1 MKERNMKPAIRYGL
15 LLVFATLSAA
25 AAAQSS
31 TGAQAPSAEPQ
42 QRPNADFVRLDKN
55 KDGFVS
61 RNEAAK
67 DKKISS
73 NFSKFDENKDGKLTE
88 DEFTKLQATVARAK
102 AVEYVDDSA
111 LTTKVKGMLL
121 KTKGIKSTDISV
133 DTVKGVVTL
142 SGTVED
148 AGQVKRAGAIA
159 AKVKGVKK
167 VENKLTAK

>member
-15 LLVFATLSAA
+15 LLVFATLSATA
-25 AAAQSS
+25 GAQPS
-31 TGAQAPSAEPQ
+31 TGAQAPSGDT
-42 QRPNADFVRLDKN
+42 QRAPNSDFVRLDTN

-67 DKKISS
+67 DKTISR

-88 DEFTKLQATVARAK
+88 DEFTKLQSTAARGK
-102 AVEYVDDSA
+102 AVAYVDDST
-111 LTTKVKGMLL
+111 LTTKVKAALLTAKGM
-121 KTKGIKSTDISV
+121 KSTDISV
-133 DTVKGVVTL
+133 ETTKGVVTL
-142 SGTVED
+142 SGAVEK
-148 AGQVKRAGAIA
+148 AGQIKRAGAIA

>member
-1 MKERNMKPAIRYGL
+1 MKPAIRYGL
-15 LLVFATLSAA
+15 LLVFATLSATA
-25 AAAQSS
+25 GAQST

-42 QRPNADFVRLDKN
+42 QTPNPDFVRLDKN

-61 RNEAAK
+61 RSEAAK

-73 NFSKFDENKDGKLTE
+73 NFSKFDENNDGKLSE
-88 DEFTKLQATVARAK
+88 DEFIKLQSTAARAK
-102 AVEYVDDSA
+102 AVAYVDDST
-111 LTTKVKGMLL
+111 LTTKVKAALLTAKGM
-121 KTKGIKSTDISV
+121 KSTDISV
-133 DTVKGVVTL
+133 ETSKGVVTL
-142 SGTVED
+142 SGEVEK